1 MDNKDN
7 LTAFG
12 PKLFKDTST
21 KNNFFE
27 KSYLKKK
34 SVTVYFVLHLTVKS
48 VLSIYFNSYCTQAI
62 KLLRKNS

>member
-27 KSYLKKK
+27 KSYLKK
-34 SVTVYFVLHLTVKS
+34 SLSQFILYF
-48 VLSIYFNSYCTQAI
+48 I
-62 KLLRKNS
+62 LL